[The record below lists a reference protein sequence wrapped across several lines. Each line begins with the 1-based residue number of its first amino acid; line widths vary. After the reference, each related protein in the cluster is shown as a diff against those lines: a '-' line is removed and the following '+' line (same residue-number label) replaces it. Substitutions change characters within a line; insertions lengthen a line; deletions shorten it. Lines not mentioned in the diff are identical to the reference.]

1 MSKDTKW
8 EIDQIKSAI
17 EYYENALDNIKEKKN
32 KIKIIKT
39 LEELDEKLETL
50 EQEYIY
56 TN

>member
-17 EYYENALDNIKEKKN
+17 EYYENALDNIKEKKS
-32 KIKIIKT
+32 KIKIIMT

-56 TN
+56 TH